1 MSDVTQGPI
10 LVSRVMC
17 QCLSILCVCVRER
30 ERVRVREGVLFVI
43 TDQHRPLTA
52 NMENSQTPSFQATRW
67 DLFSVVFK
75 IYFNP

>member
-10 LVSRVMC
+10 LVSV
-17 QCLSILCVCVRER
+17 SVYPVCVRER
-30 ERVRVREGVLFVI
+30 EGERGCLFVI

-52 NMENSQTPSFQATRW
+52 NMENSQTPSFQVTRW
-67 DLFSVVFK
+67 DSYCVVFK